1 MQKLFDSYRDKQNLK
16 LQGQDVSGAYDT
28 FDIETPDGSVQ
39 FGYNYIGRESGTN
52 DDSKVVFWVST
63 DKEEYSTR
71 PMSIAVRS
79 KIIDV
84 FMLGLNDLD
93 FDDVKVDYD
102 TNDSNIEVGDMLAT
116 EWSDTL
122 GKNHHQIF
130 RVIEIPTEQNTQVV
144 LEEVESVNNSPFK
157 KKRA

>member
-71 PMSIAVRS
+71 PNEYSRS
-79 KIIDV
+79 LKNYRC
-84 FMLGLNDLD
+84 L
-93 FDDVKVDYD
+93 YAW
-102 TNDSNIEVGDMLAT
+102 IE
-116 EWSDTL
+116 
-122 GKNHHQIF
+122 
-130 RVIEIPTEQNTQVV
+130 
-144 LEEVESVNNSPFK
+144 
-157 KKRA
+157 